1 MKRNFT
7 NMFGFIGLM
16 ARLFNFIRGKNTSA
30 KGTTFT
36 KGKVAMGKGMYQPLH
51 NIVSMNGAIPYPGK
65 LPNQRQRR
73 KTARQMG
80 RKVA

>member
-7 NMFGFIGLM
+7 NLFGFIPLV
-16 ARLFNFIRGKNTSA
+16 AKLFKSFRGKNTPA

-36 KGKVAMGKGMYQPLH
+36 KEKVAMGKGMYRPLH
-51 NIVSMNGAIPYPGK
+51 QIVSMSSAIPYPGK
-65 LPNQRQRR
+65 LSNQRQQR
-73 KTARQMG
+73 KLARQMG